1 MVYSTRRKG
10 GKTGFAAMIRA
21 ADQDRNDNAGLIG
34 KAQAGMERLL
44 SALR

>member
-1 MVYSTRRKG
+1 MVYSTGRKG

-21 ADQDRNDNAGLIG
+21 ADQDRNDNAGRLRP
-34 KAQAGMERLL
+34 GMERLL